1 MTGLRDTLNEN
12 NVYAYAEIVKGLQAE
27 LKDLSVVVRLP
38 QLTEY
43 LAIVNQLKPI
53 LEAYS
58 AVLTNDEVFTLAKQQ
73 DSLDDMLAL
82 LDTVVEDDPQEFYY
96 YDPKR
101 VIDIE
106 EYPYQVADREIIFLT
121 EVPLGYT
128 IGTLIKLME
137 DVNYV

>member
-1 MTGLRDTLNEN
+1 MRDTLNEN

-43 LAIVNQLKPI
+43 LTIVNQLKPI

-58 AVLTNDEVFTLAKQQ
+58 AVLTNEEVFTLAKQQ

-101 VIDIE
+101 IIDIE